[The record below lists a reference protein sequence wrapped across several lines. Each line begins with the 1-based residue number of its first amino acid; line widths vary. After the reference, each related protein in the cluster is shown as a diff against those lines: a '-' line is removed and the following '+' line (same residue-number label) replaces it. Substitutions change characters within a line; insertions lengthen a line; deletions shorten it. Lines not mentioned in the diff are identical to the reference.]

1 MINSE
6 HRSYFNR
13 YYRDYAAQNPLKKLE
28 FYLDIIRRNSGD
40 FRFLFEIGFGK
51 GLFLKHAASAGF
63 NVCGCDIDSEAIL
76 KTKALL
82 PDIRLFK
89 GEFQSVD
96 IKKFQI
102 IVAFD
107 VVEHISNVRALFK
120 SVFDRLEPG
129 GVFLFICPVYDGP
142 QGVVTRTL
150 DRDETHLHKESRFWW
165 LKLAEESGFRIVKWT
180 GVFRYLLPWKK
191 MLHYEMKGVL
201 KFTSPAIS
209 VVCKK

>member
-1 MINSE
+1 
-6 HRSYFNR
+6 
-13 YYRDYAAQNPLKKLE
+13 
-28 FYLDIIRRNSGD
+28 
-40 FRFLFEIGFGK
+40 
-51 GLFLKHAASAGF
+51 
-63 NVCGCDIDSEAIL
+63 
-76 KTKALL
+76 LL